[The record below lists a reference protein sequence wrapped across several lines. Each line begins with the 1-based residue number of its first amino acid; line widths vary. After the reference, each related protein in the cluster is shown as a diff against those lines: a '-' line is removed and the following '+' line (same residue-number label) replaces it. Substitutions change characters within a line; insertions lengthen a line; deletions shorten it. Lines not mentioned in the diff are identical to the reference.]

1 VYRRCCVAFIERR
14 NDVVATAARFD
25 GRPSER
31 CIMARSRFLAL
42 TATATL
48 LAASACSLDNSNGP
62 NAFMSDLAF
71 STAPAGF
78 DLVSSSY
85 APSEGNGM
93 PWGGPGRVRGGG
105 PGMGGFMGGGLGDAF
120 IGNAAPG
127 RGPHGG
133 PFGLRID
140 GSCVYAASTGD
151 LTCGPTVTNGLTVTA
166 TYTIKNA
173 TGTAQSAID
182 SLTTTSVRARTTVV
196 GTASRSRDGNVTAT
210 VNNSGDRTVTG
221 LAVGSTQRTVNGTSR
236 GSETATGTNR
246 EGKTFSSVRTSSDTT
261 TALVIPMSAAA
272 QTYPTAGTVTRRM
285 KVLTTIDGT
294 SSTRERREVLTYDGT
309 TTAKLQITEDG
320 TTKNCTVRL
329 PRGRPTCS

>member
-1 VYRRCCVAFIERR
+1 
-14 NDVVATAARFD
+14 
-25 GRPSER
+25 
-31 CIMARSRFLAL
+31 MARSRFLTL

-48 LAASACSLDNSNGP
+48 VGAAACSFDNSNGP

-71 STAPAGF
+71 STAPAGL

-85 APSEGNGM
+85 APSETSSM
-93 PWGGPGRVRGGG
+93 PWGGPGRGRGGG
-105 PGMGGFMGGGLGDAF
+105 PGMSGFMGGGLGDAF
-120 IGNAAPG
+120 VGGAAPG

-133 PFGLRID
+133 PFGMRID
-140 GSCVYAASTGD
+140 ASCVFAAGTGD

-166 TYTIKNA
+166 IYTIKNA
-173 TGTAQSAID
+173 AGTAQSVID
-182 SLTTTSVRARTTVV
+182 SLTTNSVQVRTTVV

-246 EGKTFSSVRTSSDTT
+246 ESKTFSSVRTSSDTT
-261 TALVIPMSAAA
+261 RALVIPVSATT
-272 QTYPTAGTVTRRM
+272 QTYPTAGTVIRRM
-285 KVLTTIDGT
+285 KVITTIDGT
-294 SSTRERREVLTYDGT
+294 SSTRERRELLTYDGT

-320 TTKNCTVRL
+320 TTKNCTVTL